1 MFDGIIPKIPLK
13 FTQQYILGR
22 IYLMKRLISF
32 TMALL
37 ICLLSLTA
45 CGEVQQEETQKTD
58 DTAATPTETEAETI
72 SLTPNWDAVEKTNL
86 NGISID
92 IACPGA
98 SLTYYDALDVE
109 EITGDQLNDAIYNR
123 NRALEEQMDFKLNA
137 LPGTGAA
144 SALMASVTAG
154 SGDWDLAL
162 ALIQGNGATLLK
174 QGYLRSFNSLE
185 NVDMTMPWWDQSA
198 IDTMAVNGQMFFGMM
213 DFSVDIYESLTVL
226 FYNGELIDRF
236 QLEDPYALYQESAWT
251 IDKML
256 EMIETVANDEN
267 GDGKFDI
274 NTDVYGLSGRE
285 YGFQPI
291 FFSSGMEIVTFNDE
305 EQKFQHNL
313 TDERYVA
320 IAEAVANLYD
330 DIRDGVEFGY
340 TDASRNAFKAGRV
353 LFYSRLLGDYNLLRD
368 QEDDYGI
375 IAFPRYDYSS
385 EKSLCFVQ
393 NPNAIF
399 LPIVVGD
406 DNGDGK
412 QDYAEIGA
420 FLQAVGAYTY
430 DITKEVYIDNAVI
443 GKGARD
449 ANSAEMVRHL
459 LENKGFCLGQTYSFD
474 MILTATYN
482 SIVAN
487 SRFASAARAV
497 EKQFVKIADNT
508 VAVIQ
513 DAVAKQEEF
522 IE

>member
-1 MFDGIIPKIPLK
+1 
-13 FTQQYILGR
+13 
-22 IYLMKRLISF
+22 MKRLISF

-37 ICLLSLTA
+37 LCLLSLAA
-45 CGEVQQEETQKTD
+45 CGEAQQTETQAAA
-58 DTAATPTETEAETI
+58 DTAATPEQTEAETV
-72 SLTPNWDAVEKTNL
+72 SLSPNWDAVEKVNL
-86 NGISID
+86 DGISID

-109 EITGDQLNDAIYNR
+109 EITGDNLNDAIYNR
-123 NRALEEQMDFKLNA
+123 NRALEDAMNFKLNA

-144 SALMASVTAG
+144 SAMTASVTAG
-154 SGDWDLAL
+154 SGDWDMSL
-162 ALIQGNGATLLK
+162 ALIQGNGASMLT

-185 NVDMTMPWWDQSA
+185 NVDMSMPWWDQSA
-198 IDTMAVNGQMFFGMM
+198 IDTMAVDGQMFFGMM

-236 QLEDPYALYQESAWT
+236 RLEDPYALYQDSEWT

-256 EMIETVANDEN
+256 EMIETVATDEN
-267 GDGKFDI
+267 GDGLYDI
-274 NTDVYGLSGRE
+274 HTDTYGLSGRE
-285 YGFQPI
+285 YQFQPI
-291 FFSSGMEIVTFNDE
+291 FFTSGMEIINFNDE

-313 TDERYVA
+313 TDERYIS
-320 IAEAVANLYD
+320 IAESIGNLYD
-330 DIRDGVEFGY
+330 DLRDGVEFGA
-340 TDASRNAFKAGRV
+340 TDASRIAFKAGRV

-375 IAFPRYDYSS
+375 ICFPRYDYTS

-393 NPNAIF
+393 NPNALF

-430 DITKEVYIDNAVI
+430 DFTKEVYVNSTVI

-459 LENKGFCLGQTYSFD
+459 LNNKGYCLGQTYSFD
-474 MILTATYN
+474 MILTAVRN
-482 SIVAN
+482 SIIAN
-487 SRFASAARAV
+487 ARFASAARAV
-497 EKQFVKIADNT
+497 EKQFLKLANDT
-508 VAVIQ
+508 MAAIQ
-513 DAVAKQEEF
+513 EAVAKQDEF

>member
-1 MFDGIIPKIPLK
+1 
-13 FTQQYILGR
+13 
-22 IYLMKRLISF
+22 MKRLISF

-37 ICLLSLTA
+37 LCLLSLAA
-45 CGEVQQEETQKTD
+45 CGEVQQTETQAAA
-58 DTAATPTETEAETI
+58 DTAATPEQTEAETV
-72 SLTPNWDAVEKTNL
+72 SLSPNWDAVEKVNL
-86 NGISID
+86 DGISID

-109 EITGDQLNDAIYNR
+109 EITGDNLNDAIYNR
-123 NRALEEQMDFKLNA
+123 NRALEDAMNFKLNA

-144 SALMASVTAG
+144 SAMTASVTAG
-154 SGDWDLAL
+154 SGDWDMSL
-162 ALIQGNGATLLK
+162 ALIQGNGASMLT

-185 NVDMTMPWWDQSA
+185 NVDMSMPWWDQSA
-198 IDTMAVNGQMFFGMM
+198 IDTMAVDGQMFFGMM

-236 QLEDPYALYQESAWT
+236 RMEDPYALYQDSAWT

-256 EMIETVANDEN
+256 EMIETVATDEN
-267 GDGKFDI
+267 GDGLYDI
-274 NTDVYGLSGRE
+274 HTDTYGLSGRE
-285 YGFQPI
+285 YQFQPI
-291 FFSSGMEIVTFNDE
+291 FFASGMEIINFNDE

-313 TDERYVA
+313 TDERYIS
-320 IAEAVANLYD
+320 IAESIGNLYD
-330 DIRDGVEFGY
+330 DLRDGVEFGA

-375 IAFPRYDYSS
+375 ICFPRYDYTS

-393 NPNAIF
+393 NPNALF

-430 DITKEVYIDNAVI
+430 DFTKEVYVNSTVI

-459 LENKGFCLGQTYSFD
+459 LNNKGYCLGQTYSFD
-474 MILTATYN
+474 MILTAVRN
-482 SIVAN
+482 SIIAN
-487 SRFASAARAV
+487 ARFASAARAV
-497 EKQFVKIADNT
+497 EKQFLKLANDT
-508 VAVIQ
+508 MAAIQ
-513 DAVAKQEEF
+513 EAVAKQDEF

>member
-1 MFDGIIPKIPLK
+1 
-13 FTQQYILGR
+13 
-22 IYLMKRLISF
+22 MKRLISF

-37 ICLLSLTA
+37 LCLLSLA
-45 CGEVQQEETQKTD
+45 SCGEAQQTETQATA
-58 DTAATPTETEAETI
+58 DTAATPEQTEAETL
-72 SLTPNWDAVEKTNL
+72 SLSPNWDSVEKVNL
-86 NGISID
+86 DGISID

-109 EITGDQLNDAIYNR
+109 EITGDNLNDAIYNR
-123 NRALEEQMDFKLNA
+123 NRVLEEAMNFKLNA
-137 LPGTGAA
+137 LPGTGDA
-144 SALMASVTAG
+144 SAMIASVTAG
-154 SGDWDLAL
+154 SGDWDMSL
-162 ALIQGNGATLLK
+162 ALIQGNGASMLTK
-174 QGYLRSFNSLE
+174 GYLRSFNSLE
-185 NVDMTMPWWDQSA
+185 NVDMSMPWWDQSA
-198 IDTMAVNGQMFFGMM
+198 IDTMAVDGQMFFGMM

-236 QLEDPYALYQESAWT
+236 QLEDPYALYQDSAWT

-256 EMIETVANDEN
+256 EMIEAVATDEN
-267 GDGKFDI
+267 GDGIYDI
-274 NTDVYGLSGRE
+274 NTDTYGLSGRE
-285 YGFQPI
+285 YQFQPI
-291 FFSSGMEIVTFNDE
+291 FFTSGMDIINFNDE

-313 TDERYVA
+313 TDERYVS
-320 IAEAVANLYD
+320 IAEAIGNLYD
-330 DIRDGVEFGY
+330 KLRDGVEFGY

-375 IAFPRYDYSS
+375 ICFPRYDYTN

-393 NPNAIF
+393 NPNALF

-406 DNGDGK
+406 DNDDGK

-430 DITKEVYIDNAVI
+430 DFTKEVYVNNTVI

-459 LENKGFCLGQTYSFD
+459 LDNKGYCLGQTYSFS
-474 MILTATYN
+474 MILQAVSN
-482 SIVAN
+482 SIIAN
-487 SRFASAARAV
+487 ARFASAARAV
-497 EKQFVKIADNT
+497 EKPFQKLADDTIA
-508 VAVIQ
+508 AIQ
-513 DAVAKQEEF
+513 DAVAKQDEF